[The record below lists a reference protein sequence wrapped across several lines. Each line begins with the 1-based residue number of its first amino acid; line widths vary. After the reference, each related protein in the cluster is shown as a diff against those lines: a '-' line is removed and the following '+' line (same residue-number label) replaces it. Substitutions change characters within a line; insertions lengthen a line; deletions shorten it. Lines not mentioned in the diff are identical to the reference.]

1 MTTIA
6 AARSDRDLATVR
18 ELFQEYADSLDF
30 DLEFQDFQREL
41 DDLPGEYA
49 EPRGCLFLGFE
60 NGNAAGCVA
69 LREFGDD
76 VAELKRLYVRPQF
89 RGSGLGRLLTQRII
103 DEAWARGYVRILL
116 DTVPSMTA
124 AIALYGSLGFKPI
137 APYRYNP
144 IDGALFMALELA
156 R

>member
-1 MTTIA
+1 MLTIV

-18 ELFQEYADSLDF
+18 ELFQEYAGSLDF

-41 DDLPGEYA
+41 EDLPGEYA
-49 EPRGCLFLGFE
+49 EPRGCLFLGSE
-60 NGNAAGCVA
+60 KGAAVGCVA
-69 LREFGDD
+69 LREFGDN

-103 DEAWARGYVRILL
+103 DEAWARRYVRILL
-116 DTVPSMTA
+116 DTVPSMKS

>member
-1 MTTIA
+1 MLTIV
-6 AARSDRDLATVR
+6 AARGDRDLATVR
-18 ELFQEYADSLDF
+18 ELFQEYAGSLDF

-41 DDLPGEYA
+41 EDLPGEYA

-60 NGNAAGCVA
+60 DGNAAGCVA

-89 RGSGLGRLLTQRII
+89 RSSGLGRLLTQRII
-103 DEAWARGYVRILL
+103 EEARVRGYVRVLL

-124 AIALYGSLGFKPI
+124 AVALYGSLGFKPI

-144 IDGALFMALELA
+144 IDGALFMALEIE

>member
-1 MTTIA
+1 MTTIVA
-6 AARSDRDLATVR
+6 ALSDRDLVTVR

-30 DLEFQDFQREL
+30 DLGFQDFQQEL
-41 DDLPGEYA
+41 ENLPGEYA

-60 NGNAAGCVA
+60 NRAAAGCVA
-69 LREFGDD
+69 LRDFGDN

-103 DEAWARGYVRILL
+103 EEARERGYVRILL

-124 AIALYGSLGFKPI
+124 AVVLYRSLGFRPI

-144 IDGALFMALELA
+144 IDGALFMVLELA

>member
-1 MTTIA
+1 MLTIA
-6 AARSDRDLATVR
+6 AALSDRDLATVR

-30 DLEFQDFQREL
+30 DLGFQDFQQEL
-41 DDLPGEYA
+41 ENLPGDYA
-49 EPRGCLFLGFE
+49 APWGCIFLGFE
-60 NGNAAGCVA
+60 NGAAAGCVA
-69 LREFGDD
+69 LRDFADD

-89 RGSGLGRLLTQRII
+89 RSSGLGRLLTQRII
-103 DEAWARGYVRILL
+103 EEARARDYVRILL

-124 AIALYGSLGFKPI
+124 AIALYASLGFKPI